1 MSVTKKRK
9 QRRLLK
15 TWCVCKNK
23 KMTGF
28 KWNTLF
34 EPDLKFMGKNL
45 YILITIIWC
54 CAVMNSNLRT
64 FFAVFRDALL
74 ITIITPACSSLHQLL
89 LYPARL
95 KPIPTL
101 SLNQCWDIREG
112 QSSRNYFFLFF
123 FRGDWFSPGDKT
135 LPGHKWADFL
145 CPPLPAPHLCAFKPR
160 AQSDVFNT
168 AVPTVG
174 AVETQAILCWS
185 SGRAKS

>member
-123 FRGDWFSPGDKT
+123 LEVTDSLQVIRPSLGTNEQTSSALLYLHHISVPLNLELKAMSST
-135 LPGHKWADFL
+135 L
-145 CPPLPAPHLCAFKPR
+145 
-160 AQSDVFNT
+160 QSR
-168 AVPTVG
+168 
-174 AVETQAILCWS
+174 Q
-185 SGRAKS
+185 